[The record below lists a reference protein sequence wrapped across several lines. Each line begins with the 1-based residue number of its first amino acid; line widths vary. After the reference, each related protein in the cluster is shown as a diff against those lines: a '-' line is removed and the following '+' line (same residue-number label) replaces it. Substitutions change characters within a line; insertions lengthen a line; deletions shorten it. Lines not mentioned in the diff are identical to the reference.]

1 MGNTSFEG
9 KVAVV
14 TGGNS
19 GLGKATALKF
29 AASGAKVVI
38 AARRIPEGEETVR
51 LIRSAG
57 GEALFVQ
64 TDVSKAEQVET
75 MVRRTVEIYGRLDCA
90 FNNAGVGRGAGRV
103 HEVQEEDWDTVM
115 DVNLKGTWLCMKY
128 EVQQMLKQAGG
139 AIVND
144 SSMAGLVGYSL
155 GTAYS
160 ASKHGI
166 VGLTKS
172 AALQYA
178 ADGIRI
184 NAICPGIIPTP
195 NIQSI
200 FNRVPALEEWALAAS
215 PLGRLGTAEEIAQTV
230 VWLCSEEASYVTG
243 LAMLV
248 DGGINAGLK
257 PS

>member
-1 MGNTSFEG
+1 MLNASSQG
-9 KVAVV
+9 KVVIV

-19 GLGKATALKF
+19 GLGQAAALRF
-29 AASGAKVVI
+29 AQCGARVVI
-38 AARRIPEGEETVR
+38 AARRQPEGEATVS

-57 GEALFVQ
+57 GEARFIQ
-64 TDVSKAEQVET
+64 TDVSSAQQVEN
-75 MVRRTVEIYGRLDCA
+75 MVARTVETYGRLDCA
-90 FNNAGVGRGAGRV
+90 FNNAGVGRGGARV
-103 HEVQEEDWDTVM
+103 HEFQEEDWDAVM
-115 DVNLKGTWLCMKY
+115 DINLKGTWLCMKY
-128 EVQQMLKQAGG
+128 EIHQMLQQGGG

-184 NAICPGIIPTP
+184 NAICPGIIRT
-195 NIQSI
+195 NIVQGI
-200 FNRVPALEEWALAAS
+200 FDRAPAMEDWALGVS
-215 PLGRLGTAEEIAQTV
+215 PMGRLGTADEIASAV
-230 VWLCSEEASYVTG
+230 VWLCSDQASYVTG

-257 PS
+257 PL

>member
-1 MGNTSFEG
+1 VS
-9 KVAVV
+9 
-14 TGGNS
+14 
-19 GLGKATALKF
+19 
-29 AASGAKVVI
+29 I
-38 AARRIPEGEETVR
+38 AQQV
-51 LIRSAG
+51 
-57 GEALFVQ
+57 EALV
-64 TDVSKAEQVET
+64 T
-75 MVRRTVEIYGRLDCA
+75 RTVEVYGRLDCA
-90 FNNAGVGRGAGRV
+90 FNNAGVGRGGGRV
-103 HEVQEEDWDTVM
+103 HEFLEEDWDAVM
-115 DVNLKGTWLCMKY
+115 AIYLKGTWLCMKY
-128 EVQQMLKQAGG
+128 EIQQMLKQGGG

-184 NAICPGIIPTP
+184 IAICPGIIPTG
-195 NIQSI
+195 NLQSI
-200 FNRVPALEEWALAAS
+200 FDRVPGLEEWALAAS
-215 PLGRLGTAEEIAQTV
+215 PLGRLGTAEEIASAV

-257 PS
+257 PF